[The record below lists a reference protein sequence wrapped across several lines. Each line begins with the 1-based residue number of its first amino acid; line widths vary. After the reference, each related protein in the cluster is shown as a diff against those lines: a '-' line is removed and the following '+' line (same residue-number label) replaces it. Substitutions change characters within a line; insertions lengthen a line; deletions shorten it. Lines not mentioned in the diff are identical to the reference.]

1 MEDKEMLLEK
11 RKEEVE
17 KLRAIVDHPELK
29 TPSDVEKF
37 FIAYTKLIWDYK
49 MVGRIY
55 DYYCDDTVIHV
66 ENGKDIV
73 GIEAI
78 IEHTL
83 ERINAFPD
91 MKIEFIDIF
100 ADGNERDGYKFI
112 QITYYEGTNT
122 GPSSFG
128 PPTGKKVNAENMM
141 NMCECLVKN
150 INGTWKIV
158 EEWGTQSNKR
168 LEAVQKGY
176 DFV

>member
-1 MEDKEMLLEK
+1 
-11 RKEEVE
+11 
-17 KLRAIVDHPELK
+17 
-29 TPSDVEKF
+29 
-37 FIAYTKLIWDYK
+37 
-49 MVGRIY
+49 
-55 DYYCDDTVIHV
+55 
-66 ENGKDIV
+66 
-73 GIEAI
+73 
-78 IEHTL
+78 
-83 ERINAFPD
+83 